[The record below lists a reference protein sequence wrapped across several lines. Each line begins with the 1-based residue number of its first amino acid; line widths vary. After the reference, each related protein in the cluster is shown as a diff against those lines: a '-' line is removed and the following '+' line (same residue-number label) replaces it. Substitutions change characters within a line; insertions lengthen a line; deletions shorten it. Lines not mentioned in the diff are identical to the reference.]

1 MSDLKE
7 DAVEYE
13 QVEIDYHDELDILLQ
28 AEADFVYWANMPF
41 WTLDEGIALLLG
53 KDPERV
59 NWGVIRHYVNSE
71 FSIDLC
77 FDYSKL
83 RTLILRSLDVGE
95 IEESNS
101 PAVFLTWAESKQV
114 KIPEMLHQQVAHR
127 KDDIKD
133 GTSVIDQFNVVT
145 IKEKEIEGLKEE
157 INLLQKRIVELE
169 GLRWEGFD
177 EEKETYSK
185 ELAIA
190 VKAHD
195 AVSKNWKKG
204 SSVKRQIYLW
214 LQANY
219 PKLFNEEKDRI
230 SKICNWQKSG
240 GAPCTP

>member
-13 QVEIDYHDELDILLQ
+13 QEEIDYEDELDILSE
-28 AEADFVYWANMPF
+28 AEADFVYWGNMPF

-101 PAVFLTWAESKQV
+101 PAVFLAWAETKQV
-114 KIPEMLHQQVAHR
+114 KIPEALRIQVVDR
-127 KDDIKD
+127 KYDIKNCTPETD
-133 GTSVIDQFNVVT
+133 QSNVIT
-145 IKEKEIEGLKEE
+145 IKDKEIEALNQE

-177 EEKETYSK
+177 EENETYSK

-204 SSVKRQIYLW
+204 SSVKKQIYLW

-240 GAPCTP
+240 GAPSTP